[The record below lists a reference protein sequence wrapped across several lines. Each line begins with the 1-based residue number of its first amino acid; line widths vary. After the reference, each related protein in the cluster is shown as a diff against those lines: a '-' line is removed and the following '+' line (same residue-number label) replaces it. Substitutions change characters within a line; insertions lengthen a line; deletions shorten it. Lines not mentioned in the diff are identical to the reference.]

1 MSNPIEENIMYGI
14 TAILSIILAILFVIK
29 FIPQDS
35 VSYYLFVISTLF
47 VVFIFVFFGWTL
59 VSAFQENSPP
69 IVKFFEGVF
78 SNISSYQRDQEVHV
92 RVASDTQIAV
102 KTLFN
107 KFSLLFLA
115 LSILLINLSSNYW
128 YLSIWTLF
136 IIFGF
141 SINKS
146 IKNTSTY
153 TDNHFQ
159 NSENLF
165 YEIIGLFLLLLVR
178 SNEISTLIFVCF
190 SFHEVFTKIIYEIGV
205 SMYFMPNYN

>member
-1 MSNPIEENIMYGI
+1 MKNNMSNPREENKTKYYYIA
-14 TAILSIILAILFVIK
+14 AIISLILAILFVIK

-35 VSYYLFVISTLF
+35 VSYLSVISTLF
-47 VVFIFVFFGWTL
+47 VVFSFVFFGWTL

-78 SNISSYQRDQEVHV
+78 SNISSYQGDQEVHV
-92 RVASDTQIAV
+92 RVASNAQIAV

-115 LSILLINLSSNYW
+115 LSILLVSLSNNYW
-128 YLSIWTLF
+128 YFSIWPLF

-146 IKNTSTY
+146 VKNTSSY

-159 NSENLF
+159 HNQK
-165 YEIIGLFLLLLVR
+165 Y
-178 SNEISTLIFVCF
+178 
-190 SFHEVFTKIIYEIGV
+190 
-205 SMYFMPNYN
+205 